1 VPKQRECG
9 ELKNKSK
16 MGKTIRRKR
25 EIEKPKGE
33 SKNARKRERDWERRL
48 IEPKNA
54 RKRERDWERRLIEPD
69 YWKRDFKG
77 ERDKK

>member
-1 VPKQRECG
+1 
-9 ELKNKSK
+9 LKNKSK

-48 IEPKNA
+48 ISQWIVKLASLATPVT
-54 RKRERDWERRLIEPD
+54 
-69 YWKRDFKG
+69 
-77 ERDKK
+77 

>member
-1 VPKQRECG
+1 
-9 ELKNKSK
+9 

-48 IEPKNA
+48 IEP
-54 RKRERDWERRLIEPD
+54 D